1 MNIEKKLSNNA
12 VKSWIFS
19 RTIFLLIIILIYILI
34 RFITPNLSIPW
45 VSNFVSNHIKAI
57 NIISFI
63 IIGLTVIEAYIEPFF
78 EYKQW
83 SYKINENEVYF
94 KEGIFFTRSVTIPI
108 VRIQNIKLNEG
119 PINRMYNLASVKIGT
134 AGGDF
139 EIPNLDRQEVDKI
152 VEFLRKKINE
162 NIKEEL
168 LS

>member
-19 RTIFLLIIILIYILI
+19 RTIYLLVLILIYIVI
-34 RFITPNLSIPW
+34 RFLIPNMNISW
-45 VSNFVSNHIKAI
+45 VSNFVSKHIKVI
-57 NIISFI
+57 SIISFI

-83 SYKINENEVYF
+83 SYRINEDEIFF
-94 KEGIFFTRSVTIPI
+94 KEGIFFTKSVTIPI

-119 PINRMYNLASVKIGT
+119 PINRMFNLASVKIGT

-139 EIPNLDRQEVDKI
+139 EIPNLDRKEVDKI
-152 VEFLRKKINE
+152 VGFLRKKINE
-162 NIKEEL
+162 NVKEEL